1 MALVAAPAGEFGD
14 TSDIGRRVGMLFTIC
29 SVGSL
34 IGPPISGA
42 IHDKYG
48 GFQPMAIYAGETRS
62 YAAETCITFV
72 FIDCFLS
79 CQGSM
84 ILFASA
90 LMVGSRQTALGRLWG
105 TI

>member
-48 GFQPMAIYAGETRS
+48 GFEQMSIYAGETRS
-62 YAAETCITFV
+62 YAVEPSTVFV
-72 FIDCFLS
+72 FVDYSLVLSRFHDLIRQCSYDCFTTDRA
-79 CQGSM
+79 GS
-84 ILFASA
+84 S
-90 LMVGSRQTALGRLWG
+90 LG
-105 TI
+105 

>member
-48 GFQPMAIYAGETRS
+48 GFEQMSIYAGKTVS
-62 YAAETCITFV
+62 YAFKPSIGFMSVYYFLALSRFRDIIRQCSYG
-72 FIDCFLS
+72 CFTTDRA
-79 CQGSM
+79 GSP
-84 ILFASA
+84 
-90 LMVGSRQTALGRLWG
+90 LG
-105 TI
+105 